1 MFPFLF
7 SIYFASAI
15 LFITHD
21 WKKQKKTK
29 QMKRLVALFCSHA
42 KTKNVSVRTDLKYLT
57 TRNMTNLISWHSNQ
71 TWIDQNR
78 RSEENKLERNQ
89 VSLRQSDFQENQTI
103 LTWFEIQNLLV
114 FYRQLVLQLWLTH
127 SLHLTGKIKNK
138 FINDEPNT
146 TAAISFVG
154 HRLFPLNTKS
164 FIITGICTEIDIICC

>member
-57 TRNMTNLISWHSNQ
+57 TRNMTNLIPWHSNQ

-103 LTWFEIQNLLV
+103 LTWFEIENLLSTV
-114 FYRQLVLQLWLTH
+114 SLATLIGPLSPSNRKNQKTNSSMTSLTRQL
-127 SLHLTGKIKNK
+127 
-138 FINDEPNT
+138 
-146 TAAISFVG
+146 
-154 HRLFPLNTKS
+154 RFPLLD
-164 FIITGICTEIDIICC
+164 IDCFHWIQNHL